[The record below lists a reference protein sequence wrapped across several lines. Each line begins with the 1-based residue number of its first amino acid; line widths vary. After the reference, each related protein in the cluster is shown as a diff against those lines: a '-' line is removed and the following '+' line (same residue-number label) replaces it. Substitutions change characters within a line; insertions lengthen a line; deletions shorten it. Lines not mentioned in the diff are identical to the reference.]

1 MSSRQSRD
9 HTERCCLQSGEGL
22 PADCKTARQWKC
34 PEIRARWIL
43 TLEPLGI
50 YLDHRTRTDRGSLYL
65 GSQFPLADEISADK
79 EQLRLTLT
87 LHLSEYDFDL
97 ILLVLDSIV
106 GTQAVG
112 VQ

>member
-1 MSSRQSRD
+1 MSSRQSRGD
-9 HTERCCLQSGEGL
+9 TERCCLQSGEEL

-65 GSQFPLADEISADK
+65 GSQFPLADEII
-79 EQLRLTLT
+79 ERQTRLG
-87 LHLSEYDFDL
+87 SCRN
-97 ILLVLDSIV
+97 
-106 GTQAVG
+106 
-112 VQ
+112 